1 MCDVDQSVVDSGCK
15 TIEAAGK
22 KRPATYTDFRKLLDD
37 KSIDA
42 VSIATPN
49 FHHTLQTIWAVQ
61 AGKDVLVEK
70 PVSYNMFEAQQIIAA
85 ARKYNRIVQDGT
97 GAQAWLHEAK
107 QQTQGRASSATST
120 WRAASCFKWRDTIGR
135 AKEEPVPAG
144 VAYDLWTGPAPS
156 KPFTRNRFHYNW
168 HWQWDYGNGD
178 IGNQGAHQMHAARLA
193 LGVKY
198 PTKISSMGGHYL
210 FDDDQETPNTQV
222 ATFEFEDGGKKKM
235 LVFEVRHWITNNEA
249 GIGERS
255 DAQAGAAAGQ
265 QQTVGNIWYGSKGY
279 MATGGGGWRTFMGP
293 EQAPGPKSEAGA
305 GVGGFVNF
313 IDVVRSRKR
322 EDQLAEIE
330 EGAISTMLIHL
341 ANISYR
347 TGRTLYFD
355 PVSYTLQGRS
365 GSDGDVHAKS
375 VPRAVH
381 GSGCRG
387 VEDGIAGM
395 TMPRSSRILVTAIVT
410 MAAIAAAC
418 GAHRRLADPS
428 KGRRRSGL
436 DWHAPEPRTST
447 GTQGSGNGEGRRD
460 LDPSAARDGVCR
472 AAAGW
477 VTSGP
482 DVPPMPLTLLRL
494 PRTNITRAKFP
505 AIDFHVHAPEL
516 TTWQP
521 IRVSSR

>member
-1 MCDVDQSVVDSGCK
+1 MTHVDRRHFLMSSAMLPAALKASGLRSQNDTVRVAVVGFNGRGKAHISAYLKMPNVEIAALCDVDQAVLESGCK
-15 TIEAAGK
+15 MVEAAGK
-22 KRPATYTDFRKLLDD
+22 KRPTTFTDIRKLLDD
-37 KSIDA
+37 KNIDA

-70 PVSYNMFEAQQIIAA
+70 PVSYNMFEAQQIVAA
-85 ARKYNRIVQDGT
+85 SRKYNRIVQDGT
-97 GAQAWLHEAK
+97 GASAWLHEAK
-107 QQTQGRASSATST
+107 RRLKEGVIGDVYMARGL
-120 WRAASCFKWRDTIGR
+120 CFKWRDTIGR

-144 VAYDLWTGPAPS
+144 VAYDLWTGPAPA

-178 IGNQGAHQMHAARLA
+178 LGNQGAHQIHAARMA

-198 PTKISSMGGHYL
+198 PTQISSMGAHYL

-222 ATFEFEDGGKKKM
+222 ATFEFQDGGKKKL
-235 LVFEVRHWITNNEA
+235 LVFEVRHWMTNSEA

-255 DAQAGAAAGQ
+255 DAQA
-265 QQTVGNIWYGSKGY
+265 VGNIWYGSNGY
-279 MATGGGGWRTFMGP
+279 MATTTEGWRTFMGK

-355 PVSYTLQGRS
+355 PVTYSCKGDAEATAMFTRTQYRS
-365 GSDGDVHAKS
+365 PFT
-375 VPRAVH
+375 VPNV
-381 GSGCRG
+381 SG
-387 VEDGIAGM
+387 A
-395 TMPRSSRILVTAIVT
+395 
-410 MAAIAAAC
+410 
-418 GAHRRLADPS
+418 
-428 KGRRRSGL
+428 
-436 DWHAPEPRTST
+436 RT
-447 GTQGSGNGEGRRD
+447 EY
-460 LDPSAARDGVCR
+460 
-472 AAAGW
+472 
-477 VTSGP
+477 
-482 DVPPMPLTLLRL
+482 
-494 PRTNITRAKFP
+494 
-505 AIDFHVHAPEL
+505 
-516 TTWQP
+516 
-521 IRVSSR
+521 